1 MTITMKKLFRN
12 TLALTLFFALV
23 ACGDKDGGSVDVSEL
38 DKNTPEGAFVLTM
51 HTLADSDIKSAVKN
65 SLSKDK
71 YNELVTEYET
81 QQKQPMDEQ
90 QKMQFNQAL
99 QLINQD
105 NAEEQIF
112 NMIAPQLTQIRAFMP
127 MMLMGAKDQIGQQLG
142 ATTTA
147 LAPRCNT
154 NAEVVD
160 NTVTW
165 IMDNDILKEEKVKNS
180 VAELVATGRNLNL
193 SSADDLQAL
202 SFDEALSMGGDVF
215 SGFKNALNAHGIDIN
230 NILRSAEV
238 SDVNVTGDKAT
249 MVASF
254 EVFGKT
260 ACSEV
265 TMAKRDGFWVISPE
279 SK

>member
-1 MTITMKKLFRN
+1 MKNLFRY
-12 TLALTLFFALV
+12 TLTLTVLMGLV
-23 ACGDKDGGSVDVSEL
+23 ACGDKGDGNVDVSEL
-38 DKNTPEGAFVLTM
+38 DKETPDGAFVLTM

-71 YNELVTEYET
+71 YSELVTEFES
-81 QQKQPMDEQ
+81 QQKQSMDEQ

-142 ATTTA
+142 ATNTA
-147 LAPRCNT
+147 LASRCHT

-165 IMDNDILKEEKVKNS
+165 IMDNDILQEDKVKNS
-180 VAELVATGRNLNL
+180 VAELVATGRDLNL
-193 SSADDLQAL
+193 SSADDLQDL
-202 SFDEALSMGGDVF
+202 SFDEALAMGGDVF
-215 SGFKNALNAHGIDIN
+215 AGFKNALNAHGIDVN
-230 NILRSAEV
+230 EILRSAEV
-238 SDVNVTGDKAT
+238 SDVNVTGDTAT

-254 EVFGKT
+254 DVFGKT

-265 TMAKRDGFWVISPE
+265 TMSKRDGFWVVSPQSE
-279 SK
+279 